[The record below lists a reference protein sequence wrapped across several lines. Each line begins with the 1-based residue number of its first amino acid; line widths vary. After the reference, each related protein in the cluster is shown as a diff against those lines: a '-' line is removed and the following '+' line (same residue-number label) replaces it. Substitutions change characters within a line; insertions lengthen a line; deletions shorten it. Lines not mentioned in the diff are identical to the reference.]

1 MQALVSVAK
10 SPVQSRGGESFL
22 TRTAKEDDASAA
34 FQIVPSNRGGE
45 SESRELPC
53 LSLVAQI
60 VRLVRPEI
68 EPASKEGG
76 ERRARPVIYTNP
88 KKRHRRVTRD
98 SKADFAS
105 GESSE

>member
-76 ERRARPVIYTNP
+76 GATSETRYIYKPEKTTQ
-88 KKRHRRVTRD
+88 TRD
-98 SKADFAS
+98 SRL
-105 GESSE
+105 ES